1 MQGLFNEDGQSNEV
15 PQITSGGSG
24 QPMSI
29 VNVHHDSSAAP
40 TIVKLNGT
48 NYSVW
53 SQLLE
58 LHVAG
63 KGKYGYLTGAS
74 AAPAM
79 ADSNYNK
86 WREDQR
92 RSTMMVPPT
101 PVNTGVA
108 MVARNSRPASSYK
121 PADSTIN
128 GPTRHSMHASS
139 YKPAGSTANGPI
151 GSTRPNGPQRVKPQN
166 GERCT
171 HCNSTNHFVIDC
183 FKLHGYPEWWDEV
196 KERNKAKV
204 AAERYAQGKVALCIG
219 SPDPSVPQASPMPS
233 VSSST
238 VPPGFAALPTGDSGT
253 SSNTSGS
260 AFAAVT
266 GLGIGSGWIIDSGAS
281 NHMTFDSTNLKTR
294 TTPSLTSMANA
305 NGQSY
310 PVTGAGTVDLSPN
323 LTLEHVLLVPSLSQ
337 NLLSVGQVTEQLNC
351 FVLIYPL
358 FCLLQDIRTQEIIG
372 RGTKRGGLYYVDDVC
387 TGKALIAHDSAADKK
402 KQIWLW
408 HWRLGHA
415 SFGYLKHLFPA
426 LFLDLDI
433 SSLQCETCILA
444 KSHRVSYPISF
455 NKNDKPFA
463 LIHSDDNG
471 LLHETTCPYTPQ
483 QNGVAERKNRHILE
497 TARSILIEAHMPKMF
512 WSDAILY
519 AVYLLNRMPSSV
531 HGYKTPLDVLTLT
544 HPLPSVLTLHP
555 RIFGCIA
562 YVHILKHLRS
572 KLDPCA
578 LKCVFV
584 GFSPYSKGY
593 RCYHPPTKRTY
604 VTMDVTFSELSMY
617 FHHESNSPLQGEKEN
632 IEEQNWNW
640 TIMLPDITIERE
652 EVICNDKE
660 NVVTLV
666 EDLASH
672 VDNPTLVP
680 ATPHIPHNCSPSST
694 PTVPVQIPEA
704 SDNPEV
710 STNQI

>member
-1 MQGLFNEDGQSNEV
+1 MGDMQGLFNEDGQSNEV

-86 WREDQR
+86 WYAENAIVKGWLIQSMEPDIMQIFLPYKTAKDVWENVKKTYYDGQDQSQIYELTCRAFKAKQSGRQLVTYYAELQSIWHEIDYRRPNKFTNSSDILLRQQEIEIERVYVFLAGFDDVFDRVRSDILRMDPFPNLEKAFSCVRREDQR

-171 HCNSTNHFVIDC
+171 HCNSTNHFVTDC

-372 RGTKRGGLYYVDDVC
+372 RGTKRGGLW
-387 TGKALIAHDSAADKK
+387 H
-402 KQIWLW
+402 WLW
-408 HWRLGHA
+408 HWRLG
-415 SFGYLKHLFPA
+415 
-426 LFLDLDI
+426 I
-433 SSLQCETCILA
+433 
-444 KSHRVSYPISF
+444 
-455 NKNDKPFA
+455 
-463 LIHSDDNG
+463 
-471 LLHETTCPYTPQ
+471 
-483 QNGVAERKNRHILE
+483 GV
-497 TARSILIEAHMPKMF
+497 
-512 WSDAILY
+512 
-519 AVYLLNRMPSSV
+519 
-531 HGYKTPLDVLTLT
+531 
-544 HPLPSVLTLHP
+544 
-555 RIFGCIA
+555 
-562 YVHILKHLRS
+562 
-572 KLDPCA
+572 
-578 LKCVFV
+578 
-584 GFSPYSKGY
+584 
-593 RCYHPPTKRTY
+593 
-604 VTMDVTFSELSMY
+604 
-617 FHHESNSPLQGEKEN
+617 
-632 IEEQNWNW
+632 
-640 TIMLPDITIERE
+640 
-652 EVICNDKE
+652 
-660 NVVTLV
+660 
-666 EDLASH
+666 
-672 VDNPTLVP
+672 
-680 ATPHIPHNCSPSST
+680 
-694 PTVPVQIPEA
+694 
-704 SDNPEV
+704 
-710 STNQI
+710 

>member
-1 MQGLFNEDGQSNEV
+1 MGDMHGLFNEDGQSNEV

-74 AAPAM
+74 ATPAL
-79 ADSNYNK
+79 AYSNYNK
-86 WREDQR
+86 WYAKNAIVKGWLIQSMEPDIMQIFLPYKTAKDVWENVKKTYYDGQDQSQIYELTCRAFKAKQSGRQLVTYYAELQSIWHEIDYRRPNKFTNSSDILLRHQEIEIERVYVFLAGLDDVFDRVCSDILRMDLFPNLEKAFSCVRREDQR

-139 YKPAGSTANGPI
+139 YKPAGSTANRPI
-151 GSTRPNGPQRVKPQN
+151 GSTRPNDPQRVKPQN

-171 HCNSTNHFVIDC
+171 HCNSTNHFVTDC

-204 AAERYAQGKVALCIG
+204 ATERYTQGKVALCIG

-253 SSNTSGS
+253 SSNTSSS

-294 TTPSLTSMANA
+294 TTPSLTSMTNA

-310 PVTGAGTVDLSPN
+310 PVTGASTVDLSPN

-337 NLLSVGQVTEQLNC
+337 NLLSVGQ
-351 FVLIYPL
+351 
-358 FCLLQDIRTQEIIG
+358 DIRTQEIIG
-372 RGTKRGGLYYVDDVC
+372 CGTKRGGLYYVDDVC

-402 KQIWLW
+402 K
-408 HWRLGHA
+408 
-415 SFGYLKHLFPA
+415 
-426 LFLDLDI
+426 
-433 SSLQCETCILA
+433 QCETCILA

-463 LIHSDDNG
+463 LIHSDVWG
-471 LLHETTCPYTPQ
+471 
-483 QNGVAERKNRHILE
+483 
-497 TARSILIEAHMPKMF
+497 
-512 WSDAILY
+512 
-519 AVYLLNRMPSSV
+519 PS
-531 HGYKTPLDVLTLT
+531 L
-544 HPLPSVLTLHP
+544 
-555 RIFGCIA
+555 
-562 YVHILKHLRS
+562 
-572 KLDPCA
+572 
-578 LKCVFV
+578 VF
-584 GFSPYSKGY
+584 
-593 RCYHPPTKRTY
+593 
-604 VTMDVTFSELSMY
+604 
-617 FHHESNSPLQGEKEN
+617 
-632 IEEQNWNW
+632 
-640 TIMLPDITIERE
+640 TISGIR
-652 EVICNDKE
+652 
-660 NVVTLV
+660 
-666 EDLASH
+666 
-672 VDNPTLVP
+672 
-680 ATPHIPHNCSPSST
+680 
-694 PTVPVQIPEA
+694 
-704 SDNPEV
+704 
-710 STNQI
+710 